1 VVKKVY
7 SILIFASI
15 LPFLVQSQ
23 IPNNGFE
30 NWTNMGNYNN
40 PNDWSTLNDL
50 TATANAYTCTKGSP
64 GNPGT
69 SYLKLTSKSVSG
81 IGIKPGIAVSGFL
94 DAETMDVSGGFPF
107 EGRPEALAGKWQ
119 YMAFGSDQGYI
130 SIFLTLWNETSHSRD
145 TISYTYNPLFDM
157 VMSWGNFSIPLSY
170 QSTSFPDSA
179 IIVLSASNAEGA
191 VISTNSYLYIDN
203 LSFLNTIY
211 LASANI
217 PKSTLRIFPN
227 PVTAL
232 LNIEIPTNNKSCLI
246 EVIDINGKLLIQSNI
261 PANNATITLDVSNL
275 SSGAYLLKM
284 KSGNEVFVS
293 NFIKQ

>member
-1 VVKKVY
+1 MKKIY
-7 SILIFASI
+7 SFLIFASF
-15 LPFLVQSQ
+15 LPFIVQSQ

-30 NWTNMGNYNN
+30 NWTSMGNYNN
-40 PNDWSTLNDL
+40 PNEWSTLNDL
-50 TATANAYTCTKGSP
+50 TAPANAFTCTKGSP
-64 GNPGT
+64 GNPGA
-69 SYLKLTSKSVSG
+69 SYLKLTSKSVSSM
-81 IGIKPGIAVSGFL
+81 GIKPGLAVSGAL
-94 DAETMDVSGGFPF
+94 NTETMGVSGGFPF

-145 TISYTYNPLFDM
+145 TISYTYHPLFDM

-179 IIVLSASNAEGA
+179 IIVLSASNANGA
-191 VISTNSYLYIDN
+191 TISTNSYLYIDN

-211 LASANI
+211 LATADISK
-217 PKSTLRIFPN
+217 PTLRIFPN
-227 PVTAL
+227 PVTSQI
-232 LNIEIPTNNKSCLI
+232 NIENPAVNKACLI
-246 EVIDINGKLLIQSNI
+246 EVFDMNGKLMIQRNV
-261 PANNATITLDVSNL
+261 PASFGTITVDVSNL
-275 SSGAYLLKM
+275 TSGSYLLKM